1 MDEDTRVMYSLCIED
16 IQTVAEESFGR
27 RLTKTELDVVEEELG
42 DYVQWYDSIYWAIAN
57 NVDGITPISSQ
68 DYVLK

>member
-1 MDEDTRVMYSLCIED
+1 MDEDTRVIYSLCIED

-27 RLTKTELDVVEEELG
+27 RLTKAEIDVVEEELG

-57 NVDGITPISSQ
+57 HVEKITRVSS
-68 DYVLK
+68 